1 MRQFLKPPQ
10 TALLL
15 APVLLS
21 PLLGSCAWGAYL
33 PPTTALERQI
43 NGMYEGI
50 GVGPTGRVPYR
61 LTVSLVERDGR
72 ASGTLVNLESHKTYA
87 GSGTFKRLQDGT
99 ELTLNLYENG
109 HHRANVYVVRREQ
122 AGQISLDGSLRTVL
136 LGREALGYTLNLHPM
151 QESALP

>member
-1 MRQFLKPPQ
+1 MRCLSLRLPAVAP
-10 TALLL
+10 LL
-15 APVLLS
+15 V

-33 PPTTALERQI
+33 PPSTALERQV

-61 LTVSLVERDGR
+61 LTVSLVERDGL

-87 GSGTFKRLQDGT
+87 GSGSFKRLQDGT

-109 HHRANVYVVRREQ
+109 HHRANVSLVRREQ
-122 AGQISLDGSLRTVL
+122 NGQISLDGVLRTVL
-136 LGREALGYTLNLHPM
+136 LGREILGYTLNLHPM
-151 QESALP
+151 QAPPQP

>member
-1 MRQFLKPPQ
+1 MRRLSLRLPAVAP
-10 TALLL
+10 LL
-15 APVLLS
+15 A

-33 PPTTALERQI
+33 PPSTALERQV

-61 LTVSLVERDGR
+61 LTVSLVERDGL

-87 GSGTFKRLQDGT
+87 GSGSFKRLQDGT

-109 HHRANVYVVRREQ
+109 HHRANVSLVRREQ
-122 AGQISLDGSLRTVL
+122 NGQISLDGVLRTVL
-136 LGREALGYTLNLHPM
+136 LGREILGYTLNLYPM
-151 QESALP
+151 QAPPQP